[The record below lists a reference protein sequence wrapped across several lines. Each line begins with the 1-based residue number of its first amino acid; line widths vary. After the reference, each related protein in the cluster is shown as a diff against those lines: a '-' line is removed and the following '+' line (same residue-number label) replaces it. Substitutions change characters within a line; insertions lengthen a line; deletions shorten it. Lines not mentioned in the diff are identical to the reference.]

1 MEEVSSDTGALG
13 MTDLKDMTG
22 GGFPVANLRRS
33 SRRPSLDTDEFINVL
48 HGSDP
53 IMVELNRM
61 EIEIRDAPPK
71 VHEETRSSEANFSRL
86 IHFGKGTAD
95 LVQIIVQ
102 PLHLA
107 GAPAHLLRPMRGPNC
122 GFGSRVQ

>member
-13 MTDLKDMTG
+13 MTDLKDM
-22 GGFPVANLRRS
+22 
-33 SRRPSLDTDEFINVL
+33 L
-48 HGSDP
+48 HGGDYSG
-53 IMVELNRM
+53 
-61 EIEIRDAPPK
+61 DAPPK